1 MSLREISDPGC
12 LMMFYDVFGMF
23 GGFYDVLCDLFFCTL
38 LQELQLQTVQVPLPI
53 DFDGR
58 SRDTVGFNRQM

>member
-1 MSLREISDPGC
+1 
-12 LMMFYDVFGMF
+12 MMFYDVFGMF
-23 GGFYDVLCDLFFCTL
+23 GGFYNVLCDLFFCTL

>member
-1 MSLREISDPGC
+1 
-12 LMMFYDVFGMF
+12 MMFDFMRCV
-23 GGFYDVLCDLFFCTL
+23 FFCTL